1 MEYRK
6 PSEKVIVEAV
16 ISVLKSRGTIDTQT
30 KMHRLVVTHLKNDDE
45 TYRLSAERMRITAVK
60 SKKIKL
66 GIRTRSVGA
75 GPEID
80 ENTFKRQGLGYDPVV
95 KRWRRIRPGEDQSGH
110 THHRGEFASP
120 GQPCPV
126 CTSPLKKV
134 HNATLYG
141 GKVAIGFNCKLCG
154 YLTGH
159 RWREPARYSFSLKGV
174 N

>member
-1 MEYRK
+1 
-6 PSEKVIVEAV
+6 
-16 ISVLKSRGTIDTQT
+16 
-30 KMHRLVVTHLKNDDE
+30 MHRLVVAHLKNDDKI
-45 TYRLSAERMRITAVK
+45 RLSAERMRITAVK

-75 GPEID
+75 GPEND
-80 ENTFKRQGLGYDPVV
+80 ENTFRRQGLGYDPVV
-95 KRWRRIRPGEDQSGH
+95 KDGKDTSRRRSKW
-110 THHRGEFASP
+110 THITEGNLHP
-120 GQPCPV
+120 GQLL
-126 CTSPLKKV
+126 SSLYISSKKV

>member
-30 KMHRLVVTHLKNDDE
+30 KMHRLVVTHLKNDDK

-75 GPEID
+75 GPEND
-80 ENTFKRQGLGYDPVV
+80 ENTFKMKNAG
-95 KRWRRIRPGEDQSGH
+95 
-110 THHRGEFASP
+110 TA
-120 GQPCPV
+120 
-126 CTSPLKKV
+126 TS
-134 HNATLYG
+134 
-141 GKVAIGFNCKLCG
+141 
-154 YLTGH
+154 LT
-159 RWREPARYSFSLKGV
+159 REELRKS
-174 N
+174 

>member
-30 KMHRLVVTHLKNDDE
+30 KMHKLVVAHLKNDDK
-45 TYRLSAERMRITAVK
+45 TYRLSAERMRVTAVK

-75 GPEID
+75 GPESD
-80 ENTFKRQGLGYDPVV
+80 ENTFRRQGLGYDPIV

-110 THHRGEFASP
+110 THHR
-120 GQPCPV
+120 
-126 CTSPLKKV
+126 L
-134 HNATLYG
+134 
-141 GKVAIGFNCKLCG
+141 
-154 YLTGH
+154 
-159 RWREPARYSFSLKGV
+159 SLIHI
-174 N
+174 